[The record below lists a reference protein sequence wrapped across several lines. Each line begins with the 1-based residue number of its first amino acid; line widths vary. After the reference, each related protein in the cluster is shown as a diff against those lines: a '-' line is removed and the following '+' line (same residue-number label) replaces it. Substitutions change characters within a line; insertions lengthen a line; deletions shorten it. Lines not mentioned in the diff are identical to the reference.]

1 VIAVSGFKSVKGQAD
16 LEKRL
21 LALMKG
27 YYPNVK
33 KRLLKMLVS
42 FLLVFWFMSNGGGLC
57 RGYFSFKEWR
67 A

>member
-1 VIAVSGFKSVKGQAD
+1 MSLPGSRK
-16 LEKRL
+16 KRL

-42 FLLVFWFMSNGGGLC
+42 FLLAFFV
-57 RGYFSFKEWR
+57 YV
-67 A
+67 